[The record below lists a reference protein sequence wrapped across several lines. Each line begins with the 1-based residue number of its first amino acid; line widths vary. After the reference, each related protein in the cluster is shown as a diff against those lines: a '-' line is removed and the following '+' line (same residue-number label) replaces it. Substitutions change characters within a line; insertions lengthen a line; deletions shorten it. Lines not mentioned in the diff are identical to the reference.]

1 MKQQNKWVLPEG
13 IEEVLPPQAE
23 QLEQLCRK
31 VIDLFSRWGY
41 QLVIPPLVEFLD
53 SLLTGTGKD
62 LDLQTFK
69 ITDQITGKLMG
80 IRADTT
86 PQVARIDAHKLKRDI
101 PTRLCYLGT
110 VVHTKPDTTGG
121 SRSPLQVG
129 AELYGHD
136 GVESDVE
143 VLCLMIETLRAIGI
157 EKFHIDIGHVG
168 IYRGLVAQAG
178 LNSELETDLFDIL
191 QRKASPELEE
201 FLGSVSM
208 PGNIADMFRYLV
220 SANGNVD
227 ILQEAKQQLAKS
239 GNDVKKCLEYLLHLT
254 SLVAQRIPDCPLFFD
269 LAELRGYHYH
279 NGVMFTAYSPGSGQG
294 IAYGGRYDAIGD
306 AFGRARPATGFSTDL
321 KNLLELSAND
331 YSLRSGIFAP
341 HTDDPEQL
349 IAIDK
354 LRQQGEIVICELPG
368 QTGDAQAMGCDRKL
382 EAGKDGWSVVK
393 L

>member
-1 MKQQNKWVLPEG
+1 MRQQNNWVLPEG
-13 IEEVLPPQAE
+13 IEEILPPQAA

-31 VIDLFSRWGY
+31 VIDLYTRWGY
-41 QLVIPPLVEFLD
+41 QLVIPPLIEYLD

-69 ITDQITGKLMG
+69 LTDQSSGRLLG

-86 PQVARIDAHKLKRDI
+86 PQVARIDANKLKRDV

-110 VVHTKPDTTGG
+110 VIHTKTDATGG

-129 AELYGHD
+129 AELYGHE

-143 VLCLMIETLRAIGI
+143 VLCLMIKTLQIVGV
-157 EKFHIDIGHVG
+157 EKLHIDLGHVG
-168 IYRGLVAQAG
+168 IYQGLVAQAG
-178 LNSELETDLFDIL
+178 LSTEQEAELFKIL
-191 QRKASPELEE
+191 QRKAMPELNE
-201 FLGSVSM
+201 LLAVSSLSAET
-208 PGNIADMFRYLV
+208 ADMFRYLIE
-220 SANGNVD
+220 ANGGVD
-227 ILQEAKQQLAKS
+227 ILQEAQRRLALA
-239 GNDVKKCLEYLLHLT
+239 GTDVKQCLDYLQRVT
-254 SLVAQRIPDCPLFFD
+254 ELVAQRLPDCSLIFD

-279 NGVMFTAYSPGSGQG
+279 TGIMFAAYVPGSGQG
-294 IAYGGRYDAIGD
+294 IAFGGRYDAIGS

-321 KNLLELSAND
+321 KNLLQLSSN
-331 YSLRSGIFAP
+331 SVPIQSGIFSP
-341 HTDDPEQL
+341 HVDDPAQL
-349 IAIDK
+349 KMIDE

-382 EAGKDGWSVVK
+382 ELKSGAWQVVK

>member
-23 QLEQLCRK
+23 QLEQLCRN
-31 VIDLFSRWGY
+31 VIDLFTRWGY
-41 QLVIPPLVEFLD
+41 QLVIPPLVEYLD

-69 ITDQITGKLMG
+69 ITDQITGRLMG

-86 PQVARIDAHKLKRDI
+86 PQVARIDAHKLKREV

-110 VVHTKPDTTGG
+110 VIHTRPDTTGG

-143 VLCLMIETLRAIGI
+143 VLCLMIETLRTIGI
-157 EKFHIDIGHVG
+157 GNFHIDIGHVG
-168 IYRGLVAQAG
+168 IYRGLITQAG
-178 LNSELETDLFDIL
+178 LSSELETELFDIL
-191 QRKASPELEE
+191 QRKAMPELEE
-201 FLGSVSM
+201 FLDSVSL
-208 PGNIADMFRYLV
+208 PSDIADMFRFLI

-227 ILQEAKQQLAKS
+227 ILQDAQQQLAS
-239 GNDVKKCLEYLLHLT
+239 ANSDVKKCLEYLQHMT
-254 SLVAQRIPDCPLFFD
+254 ALVVQRIPECSLYFD

-294 IAYGGRYDAIGD
+294 IAYGGRYDAIGS

-321 KNLLELSAND
+321 KNLLQLSGNE

-341 HTDDPEQL
+341 QTDDPEL
-349 IAIDK
+349 LKVIDE
-354 LRQQGEIVICELPG
+354 LRRQGEIVICELPG
-368 QTGDAQAMGCDRKL
+368 QTGDAQAMGCDRILKS
-382 EAGKDGWSVVK
+382 GKDGWSVVK

>member
-1 MKQQNKWVLPEG
+1 MRQQNNWVLPDG
-13 IEEVLPPQAE
+13 IEEILPPQAA

-31 VIDLFSRWGY
+31 VIDLYTRWGY
-41 QLVIPPLVEFLD
+41 QLVIPPLIEYLD

-69 ITDQITGKLMG
+69 LTDQSSGRLLG

-86 PQVARIDAHKLKRDI
+86 PQVARIDANKLKRDV

-110 VVHTKPDTTGG
+110 VIHTKTDATGG

-129 AELYGHD
+129 AELYGHE

-143 VLCLMIETLRAIGI
+143 VLCLMIKTLQIVGV
-157 EKFHIDIGHVG
+157 EKLHIDLGHVG
-168 IYRGLVAQAG
+168 IYQGLVAQAG
-178 LNSELETDLFDIL
+178 LSTEQEAELFKIL
-191 QRKASPELEE
+191 QRKAMPELNE
-201 FLGSVSM
+201 LLAVSSLSAET
-208 PGNIADMFRYLV
+208 ADMFRYLIE
-220 SANGNVD
+220 ANGGVD
-227 ILQEAKQQLAKS
+227 ILQEAQQRLAQA
-239 GNDVKKCLEYLLHLT
+239 GTDVKQCLDYLQRVT
-254 SLVAQRIPDCPLFFD
+254 ELVAQRLPDCSLIFD

-279 NGVMFTAYSPGSGQG
+279 TGIMFAAYVPGSGQG
-294 IAYGGRYDAIGD
+294 IAFGGRYDAIGS

-321 KNLLELSAND
+321 KNLLQLSSN
-331 YSLRSGIFAP
+331 SVPIQSGIFSP
-341 HTDDPEQL
+341 HVDDPAQL
-349 IAIDK
+349 KMIDE

-382 EAGKDGWSVVK
+382 ELKSGAWQVVK

>member
-23 QLEQLCRK
+23 QLEQLCRN
-31 VIDLFSRWGY
+31 VIDLFTRWGY
-41 QLVIPPLVEFLD
+41 QLVIPPLVEYLD

-86 PQVARIDAHKLKRDI
+86 PQVARIDAHKLKRDV

-110 VVHTKPDTTGG
+110 VVHTRPDTTGG

-143 VLCLMIETLRAIGI
+143 ILCLMIETLRTIGI
-157 EKFHIDIGHVG
+157 EKFHIDIGHAG
-168 IYRGLVAQAG
+168 IYRGLIAQG
-178 LNSELETDLFDIL
+178 KLNSDLETELFDIL

-201 FLGSVSM
+201 FLDSVSLS
-208 PGNIADMFRYLV
+208 GEIADMFRFLIT
-220 SANGNVD
+220 ANGNLD
-227 ILQEAKQQLAKS
+227 ILQEAQQKLARANS
-239 GNDVKKCLEYLLHLT
+239 DVKKCLEYLHNMT
-254 SLVAQRIPDCPLFFD
+254 ALVAQRIPECSLFFD

-294 IAYGGRYDAIGD
+294 IAYGGRYDAIGS

-321 KNLLELSAND
+321 KNLLQLSGNEC
-331 YSLRSGIFAP
+331 SQRFGIFAP
-341 HTDDPEQL
+341 QSDDPEQL
-349 IAIDK
+349 KSIDE
-354 LRQQGEIVICELPG
+354 LRKQGEIVICELPG
-368 QTGDAQAMGCDRKL
+368 QTGDAQSMGCDRILKP
-382 EAGKDGWSVVK
+382 GKGGWSVVK

>member
-1 MKQQNKWVLPEG
+1 MRQQNNWVLPEG
-13 IEEVLPPQAE
+13 IEEILPPQAA

-31 VIDLFSRWGY
+31 VIDLYTRWGY
-41 QLVIPPLVEFLD
+41 QLVIPPLIEYLD

-69 ITDQITGKLMG
+69 LTDQSSGRLLG

-86 PQVARIDAHKLKRDI
+86 PQVARIDANKLKRDV

-110 VVHTKPDTTGG
+110 VIHTKTDTTGG

-129 AELYGHD
+129 AELYGHE

-143 VLCLMIETLRAIGI
+143 VLCLMIKTLQIVGV
-157 EKFHIDIGHVG
+157 EKLHIDLGHVG
-168 IYRGLVAQAG
+168 IYQGLVAQAG
-178 LNSELETDLFDIL
+178 LSTEQEAELFKIL
-191 QRKASPELEE
+191 QRKAMPELNE
-201 FLGSVSM
+201 LLAVSSLSAET
-208 PGNIADMFRYLV
+208 ADMFRYLIE
-220 SANGNVD
+220 ANGGVD
-227 ILQEAKQQLAKS
+227 ILQEAQQRLALA
-239 GNDVKKCLEYLLHLT
+239 GTDVKQCLDYLQRVT
-254 SLVAQRIPDCPLFFD
+254 ELVAQRLPDCSLIFD

-279 NGVMFTAYSPGSGQG
+279 TGIMFAAYVPGSGQG
-294 IAYGGRYDAIGD
+294 IAFGGRYDAIGS

-321 KNLLELSAND
+321 KNLLQLSSN
-331 YSLRSGIFAP
+331 SVPIQSGIFSP
-341 HTDDPEQL
+341 HVDDPAQL
-349 IAIDK
+349 KMIDE

-382 EAGKDGWSVVK
+382 ELKSGAWQVIK

>member
-1 MKQQNKWVLPEG
+1 MRQQNNWVLPEG
-13 IEEVLPPQAE
+13 IEEILPPQAA

-31 VIDLFSRWGY
+31 VIDLYTRWGY
-41 QLVIPPLVEFLD
+41 QLVIPPLIEYLD

-69 ITDQITGKLMG
+69 LTYQSSGRLLG

-86 PQVARIDAHKLKRDI
+86 PQVARIDANKLKRDV

-110 VVHTKPDTTGG
+110 VIHTKTDATGG

-129 AELYGHD
+129 AELYGHE

-143 VLCLMIETLRAIGI
+143 VLCLMIKTLQIVGV
-157 EKFHIDIGHVG
+157 EKLHIDLGHVG
-168 IYRGLVAQAG
+168 IYQGLVAQAG
-178 LNSELETDLFDIL
+178 LSTEQEAELFKIL
-191 QRKASPELEE
+191 QRKAMPELNE
-201 FLGSVSM
+201 LLAVSSLSAET
-208 PGNIADMFRYLV
+208 ADMFRYLIE
-220 SANGNVD
+220 ANGGVD
-227 ILQEAKQQLAKS
+227 ILQEAQQRLAQAGTVVKQ
-239 GNDVKKCLEYLLHLT
+239 CLDYLQRVT
-254 SLVAQRIPDCPLFFD
+254 ELVAQRLPDCSLICD

-279 NGVMFTAYSPGSGQG
+279 TGIMFAAYVPGSGQG
-294 IAYGGRYDAIGD
+294 IAFGGRYDAIGS

-321 KNLLELSAND
+321 KNLLQLSSN
-331 YSLRSGIFAP
+331 SVPIQSGIFSP
-341 HTDDPEQL
+341 HVDDPAQL
-349 IAIDK
+349 KMIDE

-382 EAGKDGWSVVK
+382 ELKSGAWQVVK